1 MSDKKNG
8 QNIILS
14 IRAGRHLKTML
25 FSKVEMN
32 NEECD
37 KNCVVHKMLTH
48 NACIFC
54 EAARNSP
61 YHPEFKDMNDDELL
75 RIQEETEKECD

>member
-1 MSDKKNG
+1 MK
-8 QNIILS
+8 
-14 IRAGRHLKTML
+14 
-25 FSKVEMN
+25 

-37 KNCVVHKMLTH
+37 KNCIVHKLVTH

-61 YHPEFKDMNDDELL
+61 YHPEFKDMNDEELL
-75 RIQEETEKECD
+75 KIQEETEKECD